1 MTSSP
6 RLARRT
12 ITCAA
17 GALAALV
24 AACGSGTAAPT
35 VTVTVTQA
43 PTEAGAA
50 GGTPSPTPTGSSTPA
65 SPAAAPGCAT
75 RDLQV
80 KLGASQGAAGSTYT
94 VIDFTNTGTASCAL
108 YGYPGVALAGGSP
121 VAQIGAAAAESDA
134 TPRLL
139 VTLAP
144 GATGNALLRIVDA
157 GNFPPGRCHPV
168 AASFLQVFPP
178 NQTTPT
184 YVPTS
189 AQACAKRVPLLTIG
203 VVQPGTG
210 SSS

>member
-1 MTSSP
+1 MTSLP
-6 RLARRT
+6 RAGWRPVSW
-12 ITCAA
+12 AA
-17 GALAALV
+17 ATGALV
-24 AACGSGTAAPT
+24 ALLAACGGGTPAPT
-35 VTVTVTQA
+35 VTVTVTQTPSGSGVAASSSPAA
-43 PTEAGAA
+43 PT
-50 GGTPSPTPTGSSTPA
+50 TPA

-80 KLGASQGAAGSTYT
+80 KLGVSQGTAGSTYT
-94 VIDFTNTGTASCAL
+94 VIDFTNIGTGTCTL

-157 GNFPPGRCHPV
+157 GNFPPGKCHPV
-168 AASFLQVFPP
+168 TASFLQVFPP

-184 YVPTS
+184 YVATS
-189 AQACAKRVPLLTIG
+189 TQACAKPVRLLTIG
-203 VVQPGTG
+203 VVQPGSG